1 MSISMAEFHA
11 RLRRISMAKY
21 RAEELFLAIKKA
33 TPENADGDLLMA
45 ELRELIDDE
54 LEAKSNARRAKHATD
69 VNRKS

>member
-33 TPENADGDLLMA
+33 TPENVDGDVLMA
-45 ELRELIDDE
+45 ELRDLLIAELG
-54 LEAKSNARRAKHATD
+54 ARNNVR
-69 VNRKS
+69 RKSARKPEQS